1 MKTETVES
9 GPKPAPPPPPQAPA
23 AVKKEAAAAD
33 PAHLTLAERRR
44 ARQIPEEEVPRPS
57 IRFLPPESG
66 TAEAEAEKKKPK
78 APIPKPAPVPA
89 FPAGPAP
96 AEPGGPPYL
105 RKRDA
110 DKHIFVKKKNTIK
123 KNKVSACRNVGG
135 APGPGGGGGD

>member
-1 MKTETVES
+1 VKTETVEP

-23 AVKKEAAAAD
+23 AVKKEAAAAG
-33 PAHLTLAERRR
+33 
-44 ARQIPEEEVPRPS
+44 PEEAVPRPS

-66 TAEAEAEKKKPK
+66 TARGGQPEAEAEKKKRK
-78 APIPKPAPVPA
+78 APKMPKPAPVPA
-89 FPAGPAP
+89 FPAGPP
-96 AEPGGPPYL
+96 EPGRPPYL